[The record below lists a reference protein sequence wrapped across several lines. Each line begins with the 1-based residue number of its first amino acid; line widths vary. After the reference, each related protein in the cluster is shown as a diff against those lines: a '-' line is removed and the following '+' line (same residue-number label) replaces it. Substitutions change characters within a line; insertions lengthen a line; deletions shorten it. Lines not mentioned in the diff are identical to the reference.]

1 MITGI
6 SACVRTAFCAAPAA
20 ASTLRRCGMP
30 ASRRSDSDPWR
41 NGLVDPAAR
50 AGTWE
55 NPSVSAY
62 LQASCDQAA
71 ARAGKCMAPVEHPAG
86 LLAAT
91 ILASSLAFIDGSVVN
106 VGLAAI
112 GGSLKADAGELQW
125 VINAY
130 LLPLSALLLL
140 GGAAGDRFGRR
151 RYLNIG
157 VAMFAGFSVVCALAP
172 DLELLLLG
180 RAMQGFGAALLLPNS
195 LAILGQSFSG
205 EAKGRA
211 VGTWAAAG
219 AIAGVVGPLL
229 GGWLIDL
236 GSWRAIFLI
245 NLPLAAGAMV
255 LARWFVPPDPPSH
268 GETPDLAGGLLAT
281 VGLGSLTWAL
291 TLGSGPA
298 GWKTAALAGV
308 GLAAMALIGFVTLE
322 SRRGERA
329 MMPLSLF
336 ATPSFVGL
344 NLLTLFLYGALG
356 ALLVLVPYFLIEA
369 GGYSAVA
376 AAAALIPLPITL
388 ALISPFAG
396 SLAGRVGTRAL
407 LTADP
412 LLVGVGFIL
421 AVRIGVGSS
430 YWTHVLPAILV
441 ISLGMAAA
449 VAPLTTAVLSSVNAS
464 RTGVASGFNSAVARA
479 GGLFATALLGSV
491 FAAQGAALVTAFH
504 AALIAC
510 GIACLAAS
518 ASALPIGRA

>member
-1 MITGI
+1 M
-6 SACVRTAFCAAPAA
+6 
-20 ASTLRRCGMP
+20 
-30 ASRRSDSDPWR
+30 
-41 NGLVDPAAR
+41 
-50 AGTWE
+50 
-55 NPSVSAY
+55 SAY
-62 LQASCDQAA
+62 LHASCD
-71 ARAGKCMAPVEHPAG
+71 RAVAQGAKCTATVGHPAG
-86 LLAAT
+86 VLAVT

-106 VGLAAI
+106 VGLPAI
-112 GGSLKADAGELQW
+112 GASLKAGASELQW

-151 RYLNIG
+151 RYLNVGIA
-157 VAMFAGFSVVCALAP
+157 VFAVFSVVCAVAP
-172 DLELLLLG
+172 DGNLLLLG
-180 RAMQGFGAALLLPNS
+180 RVMQGLGAALLLPNS
-195 LAILGQSFSG
+195 LAILGQCFSG

-219 AIAGVVGPLL
+219 AIAGVIGPLL

-255 LARWFVPPDPPSH
+255 LARWFVPPDPASH
-268 GETPDLAGGLLAT
+268 GEAVDVAGGLLAT

-291 TLGSGPA
+291 TLGSGPT
-298 GWKTAALAGV
+298 GWKAAALAGV
-308 GLAAMALIGFVTLE
+308 GLASMALIGFVTLE

-336 ATPSFVGL
+336 ATSPFVGL

-388 ALISPFAG
+388 ALLSPLAG
-396 SLAGRVGTRAL
+396 SLAGRTGARAL
-407 LTADP
+407 LASGP
-412 LLVGVGFIL
+412 LVVAVGFIL

-441 ISLGMAAA
+441 ISVGMAAA
-449 VAPLTTAVLSSVNAS
+449 VAPLTTAVLSSVSAS

-491 FAAQGAALVTAFH
+491 FAAHGPALVTEFH
-504 AALIAC
+504 TALIAC
-510 GIACLAAS
+510 GIGCLVAS
-518 ASALPIGRA
+518 ASALLVGRA